1 MERGHMDFPIDLLR
15 TFLAIVDTGS
25 FTTAAQVVLRTQFAV
40 SMQIKR
46 LEETIGRPVFNRT
59 GRSFTLTMEGES
71 LIPYA
76 RRMLKLHEE
85 TVAAL
90 IRPEMVGAVRIGT
103 PDDYAAQILPEI
115 LSRFAKSFPRVQVA
129 VRCEPSSQL
138 APALEKGEIDLALLT
153 GDCYL
158 GKGQV
163 EVVRRDPTLWVT
175 SAHHLA
181 HEEKPLPLAIF
192 QAECVFREWAFQ
204 ALDGVGIPYRIAYQS
219 PSVAGILAAVS
230 AGLAVTVLS
239 GCIVPENAR
248 ILTEQEGFPPLPETT
263 IVLKRSPG
271 TQSQVIDCMATYI
284 KEGVRDQDGQ

>member
-1 MERGHMDFPIDLLR
+1 MDFPIDLLR
-15 TFLAIVDTGS
+15 TFLAIVDSGS
-25 FTTAAQVVLRTQFAV
+25 FTTAGQQVHRTQSAV

-46 LEETIGRPVFNRT
+46 LEETIGRPVFNRI

-115 LSRFAKSFPRVQVA
+115 LSRFAQTHPHVQVA
-129 VRCEPSSQL
+129 VYCQPSSEL
-138 APALEKGEIDLALLT
+138 SPALEKGDIDLALLT

-158 GKGQV
+158 GKGEA

-175 SAHHLA
+175 SASHLA
-181 HEEKPLPLAIF
+181 HEHEPLPLAIF
-192 QAECVFREWAFQ
+192 QSQCVFRDWAFQ
-204 ALDGVGIPYRIAYQS
+204 ALDAAGRPYRIAYQS
-219 PSVAGILAAVS
+219 ASVAGILAAVS
-230 AGLAVTVLS
+230 AGLAVTVLA
-239 GCIVPENAR
+239 GCIVPTTAR
-248 ILTEQEGFPPLPETT
+248 VLTEKDGFPPLPETT

-271 TQSQVIDCMATYI
+271 AHSQVIDCMATYI
-284 KEGVRDQDGQ
+284 REEVSNRNV